1 MFINNYTLKIGNRI
15 LLENTNLDFEEGEIN
30 HLLGRNGSGKSQLA
44 KDFIINRGNYF
55 SNDIYEDTLIIS
67 SYSNLPSDV
76 TINDLERTI
85 PWKLSKEIY
94 QLLNINQIS
103 KTVKLKQLSDG
114 QKQKVKLLVLLSLD
128 KHIIILDEITNA
140 LDKKSVDEINVFL
153 QNYIQYYPEK
163 IIINISHDINN
174 IRFLKG
180 NYFLIDNQKIRKVDT
195 LDDAI
200 SWYLG
205 E

>member
-85 PWKLSKEIY
+85 PWKFSKEIY

-174 IRFLKG
+174 IRSLKG

>member
-55 SNDIYEDTLIIS
+55 SNDIYEDALIIS

-174 IRFLKG
+174 IRSLKG

>member
-30 HLLGRNGSGKSQLA
+30 PLLGRNGSGKSQLA

-153 QNYIQYYPEK
+153 QNYIQNYPEK

-174 IRFLKG
+174 IRSLKG
-180 NYFLIDNQKIRKVDT
+180 NYFLIDNQKICKVDT

>member
-1 MFINNYTLKIGNRI
+1 MLYKLHLKIENRI

-174 IRFLKG
+174 IRSLKG

>member
-30 HLLGRNGSGKSQLA
+30 HLLGRNGSGKSQLV

-174 IRFLKG
+174 IRSLKG

>member
-103 KTVKLKQLSDG
+103 KTVKLKQLSDR

-174 IRFLKG
+174 IRSLKG

>member
-174 IRFLKG
+174 IRSLKG

-205 E
+205 

>member
-174 IRFLKG
+174 IRSLKG
-180 NYFLIDNQKIRKVDT
+180 DYFLIDNQKIRKVDT

>member
-1 MFINNYTLKIGNRI
+1 
-15 LLENTNLDFEEGEIN
+15 
-30 HLLGRNGSGKSQLA
+30 
-44 KDFIINRGNYF
+44 
-55 SNDIYEDTLIIS
+55 
-67 SYSNLPSDV
+67 
-76 TINDLERTI
+76 
-85 PWKLSKEIY
+85 
-94 QLLNINQIS
+94 
-103 KTVKLKQLSDG
+103 VKLKQLSDG

-174 IRFLKG
+174 IRSLKG

>member
-153 QNYIQYYPEK
+153 QNYIQYYSEK

-174 IRFLKG
+174 IRSLKG

>member
-15 LLENTNLDFEEGEIN
+15 LLENTNLDFKEGEIN

-174 IRFLKG
+174 IRSLKG
-180 NYFLIDNQKIRKVDT
+180 NYFLIDNQKICKVDT

>member
-30 HLLGRNGSGKSQLA
+30 HLLGRNGSGKSQLV

-174 IRFLKG
+174 IRSLKG
-180 NYFLIDNQKIRKVDT
+180 NYFLIDNQKICKVDT

>member
-67 SYSNLPSDV
+67 SYSNFPSDV

-174 IRFLKG
+174 IRSLKG

>member
-67 SYSNLPSDV
+67 SYSNLPRDV

-174 IRFLKG
+174 IRSLKG
-180 NYFLIDNQKIRKVDT
+180 NYFLIDNQKICKVDT

>member
-76 TINDLERTI
+76 TINDLESTI

-174 IRFLKG
+174 IRSLKG
-180 NYFLIDNQKIRKVDT
+180 NYFLIDNQKICKVDT

>member
-163 IIINISHDINN
+163 IIINISPDINN
-174 IRFLKG
+174 IRSLKG

>member
-30 HLLGRNGSGKSQLA
+30 PLLGRNGSGKSQLA

-174 IRFLKG
+174 IRSLKG
-180 NYFLIDNQKIRKVDT
+180 NYFLIDNQKICKVDT

>member
-67 SYSNLPSDV
+67 SYSNLHSDV

-174 IRFLKG
+174 IRSLKG

>member
-1 MFINNYTLKIGNRI
+1 
-15 LLENTNLDFEEGEIN
+15 
-30 HLLGRNGSGKSQLA
+30 
-44 KDFIINRGNYF
+44 
-55 SNDIYEDTLIIS
+55 IYEDTLIIS

-153 QNYIQYYPEK
+153 QNYI
-163 IIINISHDINN
+163 
-174 IRFLKG
+174 
-180 NYFLIDNQKIRKVDT
+180 
-195 LDDAI
+195 
-200 SWYLG
+200 
-205 E
+205 